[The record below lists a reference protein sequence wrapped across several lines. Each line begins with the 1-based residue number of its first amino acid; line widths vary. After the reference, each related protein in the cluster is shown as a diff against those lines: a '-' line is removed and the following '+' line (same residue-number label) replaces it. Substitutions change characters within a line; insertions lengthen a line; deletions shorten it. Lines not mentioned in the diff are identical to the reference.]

1 MNLAVEKRELQR
13 QIDALLAKPSMTAS
27 ERKQCDALLSKV
39 ADIRGQ
45 EDRQARLA
53 AVLDETR
60 SEREESN
67 PEYRQAK
74 FESAFNRYLRTGDAS
89 ELRTYTPLSTAGVPV
104 PQGFLAAY
112 VERLKSFSGIRAAGA
127 NVITTQTGDPLKNPF
142 SDDTANSGVRLNEND
157 PTPLANPVFNDS
169 IFGAFKYSS
178 QGLQFSAVLYKD
190 SGIDLT
196 AYLQNIFAKRIGRI
210 TNSEFT
216 NGAGGGPT
224 GVIPS
229 ISSVQTSALPTA
241 VSVGEIVGLQAL
253 DEGYLDGA
261 MYMFSP
267 GVERTLKAMLGTD
280 GLPVFPEMRT
290 GRVLCGY
297 PYTLNVDMPAALTA
311 TAKAIV
317 FGNFKLG
324 VAIRDVVPVLIVSR
338 ERYAELNMLYASM
351 SHSQDCQVVDPN
363 ALSVLQQH
371 A

>member
-1 MNLAVEKRELQR
+1 MVSQQYKRYSDEADRLSQGTPTPQTR
-13 QIDALLAKPSMTAS
+13 
-27 ERKQCDALLSKV
+27 ERLKFLLSSMATMREFGQHEEHVQDEQRAAKHEV
-39 ADIRGQ
+39 AF
-45 EDRQARLA
+45 A
-53 AVLDETR
+53 
-60 SEREESN
+60 
-67 PEYRQAK
+67 
-74 FESAFNRYLRTGDAS
+74 RYLRTGDSS

-104 PQGFLAAY
+104 PQKFLADY

-127 NVITTQTGDPLKNPF
+127 KVITTQTGDFLKNPF
-142 SDDTANSGVRLNEND
+142 SDDTLNNGVRLQESD
-157 PTPLANPVFNDS
+157 PTPLANPTYNDT

-178 QGLQFSAVLYKD
+178 QGLQFSAALYQD

-210 TNSEFT
+210 TNTEFT

-229 ISSVQTSALPTA
+229 ITSVQTTALPTA
-241 VSVGEIVGLQAL
+241 VSVGEVVGLQAL
-253 DEGYLDGA
+253 DEGYVDGA

-267 GVERTLKAMLGTD
+267 GVERTLRAMTNVD
-280 GLPVFPEMRT
+280 GLPIFPEMRT
-290 GRVLCGY
+290 GEVLCGY

-317 FGNFKLG
+317 FGNFNLG
-324 VAIRDVVPVLIVSR
+324 VAIRDVVPVLLVSR
-338 ERYAELNMLYASM
+338 ERYAEFNMLYASM

-363 ALSVLQQH
+363 ALTVLQQH

>member
-45 EDRQARLA
+45 EDRQSRLDS
-53 AVLDETR
+53 VLAETR

-89 ELRTYTPLSTAGVPV
+89 ELRTYVPLSTSGVPV
-104 PQGFLAAY
+104 PQGFLSAY

-142 SDDTANSGVRLNEND
+142 SDDTANNGVRLNEND
-157 PTPLANPVFNDS
+157 VTPLANPTFNNTV
-169 IFGAFKYSS
+169 FGAFKYSS
-178 QGLQFSAVLYKD
+178 QGLQFSAVLYQD

-216 NGAGGGPT
+216 NGAAGGPT

-229 ISSVQTSALPTA
+229 ISSVQTTALPTA
-241 VSVGEIVGLQAL
+241 VAVAEIVGLQNI
-253 DEGYLDGA
+253 DEGYLNGA
-261 MYMFSP
+261 VYMFSP
-267 GVERTLKAMLGTD
+267 GVERTLKAMVGSD

-290 GRVLCGY
+290 GRVLAGY
-297 PYTLNVDMPAALTA
+297 PYVLNVDMPAALTA
-311 TAKAIV
+311 TAKAIA
-317 FGNFKLG
+317 FGNFRLG
-324 VAIRDVVPVLIVSR
+324 VAIRDVVPVLLVSR
-338 ERYAELNMLYASM
+338 ERYAEFNMLYASM